1 MTPSIECFKN
11 LMRLWPTGV
20 SVITTID
27 DTGKKYGF
35 TANSFTSVSLDPML
49 VSFCITKTS
58 PTLLKLEQSQ
68 KFVISI
74 LSDKQE
80 DLAKTF
86 ATPLADKFLNIRYK
100 ECYNT
105 KCPYL
110 EDSLGWIECTTKFQY
125 PGGDH
130 DIFIGEVI
138 SIFIDNKKLP
148 LIYLDRKFRR
158 NDSNT
163 TEKIYPTLSSQN
175 LA

>member
-1 MTPSIECFKN
+1 MKPSIEQFKN

-27 DTGKKYGF
+27 EMGKKYGF

-49 VSFCITKTS
+49 VSFCLMKTS
-58 PTLLKLEQSQ
+58 PTLSKLEKSQ

-74 LSDKQE
+74 LSDSQE
-80 DLAKTF
+80 DLARTF
-86 ATPLADKFLNIRYK
+86 ATPLVDKFLNIGHK
-100 ECYNT
+100 ECPKT

-110 EDSLGWIECTTKFQY
+110 EDSLGWIECETKFQY

-138 SIFIDNKKLP
+138 GMFIDNEKLP

-158 NDSNT
+158 NDCHT
-163 TEKIYPTLSSQN
+163 AE
-175 LA
+175 